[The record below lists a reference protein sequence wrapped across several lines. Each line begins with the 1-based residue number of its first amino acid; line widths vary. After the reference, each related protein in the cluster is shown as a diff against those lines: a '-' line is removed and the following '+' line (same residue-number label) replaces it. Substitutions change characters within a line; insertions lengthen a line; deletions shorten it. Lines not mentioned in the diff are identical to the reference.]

1 MYLSN
6 GVLANLL
13 LCQMLFPFLRC
24 RNQVRIHL
32 QQYSHDF
39 SEEAR
44 ELWTKIHSLSSGLDC
59 SLAKKKCESRKEI
72 HYFSL
77 TMLVNTAVTY
87 LCCTSIKSFTGWQS
101 SNFFK
106 LIQESMQNNYQFSVK
121 TRMIFFDGLCYV
133 YFSSLCV
140 IYCFFVFV
148 FNQISRH
155 LYFHM

>member
-1 MYLSN
+1 MSN
-6 GVLANLL
+6 VVSISKMQKLGQN
-13 LCQMLFPFLRC
+13 P
-24 RNQVRIHL
+24 
-32 QQYSHDF
+32 
-39 SEEAR
+39 
-44 ELWTKIHSLSSGLDC
+44 
-59 SLAKKKCESRKEI
+59 SLAVQSRFFRRGQRALDKNPFTLKWFRLFTRKKKCESRKEI

-140 IYCFFVFV
+140 IYCFFFL
-148 FNQISRH
+148 NQINRH
-155 LYFHM
+155 SSINCEYGMYLVNLRPQ